1 MPFTHIFIDIGG
13 VLLTNGWD
21 RSMRKEACRVFKID
35 YDEMNE
41 RHRLK
46 VAAVSNEGRE
56 LDRPPGAYVR
66 ARTDMDSGSRIET
79 FRDKLRRNDEC

>member
-1 MPFTHIFIDIGG
+1 
-13 VLLTNGWD
+13 
-21 RSMRKEACRVFKID
+21 MRKEACRVFKID

-56 LDRPPGAYVR
+56 LTVHRVRTFGLGRIWIPAPGLKR
-66 ARTDMDSGSRIET
+66 SGTSFAGMTNVE
-79 FRDKLRRNDEC
+79 L